1 MNNKN
6 HFHNMLWV
14 HGSWVLVLCS
24 VVKGEIMTCAGSSAK
39 LTRNYFFT
47 IFSQLTSLNL
57 KGKLT
62 QRYMN
67 MHSFYFGGNAGT
79 VIILIYIFYFLYLL
93 LLLYNY

>member
-57 KGKLT
+57 KGKERSRLT
-62 QRYMN
+62 QRYA
-67 MHSFYFGGNAGT
+67 Y
-79 VIILIYIFYFLYLL
+79 IYA
-93 LLLYNY
+93 

>member
-1 MNNKN
+1 
-6 HFHNMLWV
+6 
-14 HGSWVLVLCS
+14 
-24 VVKGEIMTCAGSSAK
+24 MTCAGSSAK